1 MSADRLVPA
10 WEAPGAVGAVVVVDV
25 LRAFTSAAY
34 AFAAG
39 ACRIWLVQSV
49 EEALAM
55 KAAHPGLL
63 AMGEDLGRRVPGFDF
78 SNSPAEVARADLG
91 GRGGARPADL
101 GRNPHGG
108 RRLVGGAALVCKPRL
123 RVRDRGGGGRQRTRR
138 PDVRDHR
145 VA

>member
-1 MSADRLVPA
+1 VGSTGESDPMSSGRLVPA

-39 ACRIWLVQSV
+39 ASRIWLVQSV

-55 KAAHPGLL
+55 KAAHSGLL
-63 AMGEDLGRRVPGFDF
+63 AMGEDLGRRVPGFDY

-91 GRGGARPADL
+91 GRPR
-101 GRNPHGG
+101 GG
-108 RRLVGGAALVCKPRL
+108 RGLGGGAALVCEPRL
-123 RVRDRGGGGRQRTRR
+123 RVRDRGGGGGQRTRR